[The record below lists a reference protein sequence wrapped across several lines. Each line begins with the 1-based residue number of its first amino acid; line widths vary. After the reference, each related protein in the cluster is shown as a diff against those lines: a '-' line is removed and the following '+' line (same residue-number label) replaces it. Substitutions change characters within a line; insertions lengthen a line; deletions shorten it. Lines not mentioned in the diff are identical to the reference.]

1 MSNWIYLAFGA
12 AISWG
17 FYGAMLHR
25 GQVALG
31 NPMKALLCVGIAYFL
46 LGVLWPVGAL
56 SSQGNLRG
64 FAAAGATMAT
74 VAGGLGALGAIC
86 IIYAFRSGG
95 SPAIVM
101 PIVFGCAPLINV
113 LVTMV
118 IHPPANAPHP
128 ALYLGYVLASVGVGM
143 VLYFR
148 P

>member
-1 MSNWIYLAFGA
+1 MNWIYLACGA
-12 AISWG
+12 ALSWG

-25 GQVALG
+25 GQVSLG

-46 LGVLWPVGAL
+46 LGVLWPVGSLAT
-56 SSQGNLRG
+56 QGNLRG
-64 FAAAGATMAT
+64 FNAMGTTTATAAGL
-74 VAGGLGALGAIC
+74 LGALGAVC

-101 PIVFGCAPLINV
+101 PIVFGLAPLINV
-113 LVTMV
+113 LVTMAL
-118 IHPPANAPHP
+118 HPPAHAPNP
-128 ALYLGYVLASVGVGM
+128 LLYVGYVLASIGVGM